1 MSRVNPK
8 ALLREVAVRENHG
21 LGFGNMNY
29 LPNPD
34 PILKKMGRSI
44 EAYNSIRSDTHVAG
58 CIRRRKAAVKAQD
71 WRITTTDDEFVTTF
85 ITELFDSLSVNKI
98 ITEILNAP
106 LYGYQPLEINW
117 HYENGFIVPKGLV
130 AKPAEWFLFD
140 AENKLRFKSK
150 KEPMYGELVAE
161 DKFILATQDAS
172 YDNPYGRSDLS
183 LCFWPAV
190 FKKGGLKYWFEFV
203 DKYGSPAMYA
213 KMPRNATPDEEEK
226 ALDALEMLRSSSVGT
241 FPVDSEVVLLDSAN
255 KGASSTVFDDFMRY
269 VKSEISVAILGQDQT
284 TEADSNRASATAGLE
299 VLEDIR
305 KDDESIVVDVFN
317 KLIRLVAEKNLGD
330 VELPTFE
337 FYEQESVDTIQ
348 AERDTQLTSQG
359 VRFTKAYY
367 MKTYGLEEE
376 DIEEITPNTPQ
387 MGSPFM
393 FNEPQRETQKE
404 TANGNILE
412 ARVDA
417 AEAQHLELESATDQ
431 LLLAIQDGSPI
442 DDWLKPILDTLTSND
457 PAEASDKLAEL
468 FPLLDAGLLEEKLTN
483 LIFVSELWG
492 RLSAQRR
499 S

>member
-1 MSRVNPK
+1 MSKVNPK
-8 ALLREVAVRENHG
+8 ALLQEVAIRENSG
-21 LGFGNMNY
+21 MVYGDMSY

-71 WRITTTDDEFVTTF
+71 WRITTTDDDFVTAF
-85 ITELFDSLSVNKI
+85 ITKLFDGLSINKI

-117 HYENGFIVPKGLV
+117 HYKDGFILPKSLQ

-140 AENKLRFKSK
+140 SENKLRFKSK
-150 KEPMYGELVAE
+150 EEPMYGELVSP

-241 FPVDSEVVLLDSAN
+241 FPVDSEVMLLDSAN
-255 KGASSTVFDDFMRY
+255 KGASSTVFDEFMRY

-317 KLIRLVAEKNLGD
+317 RLIKIVAEKNLGD

-359 VRFTKAYY
+359 VRFSKAYY

-376 DIEEITPNTPQ
+376 DIEEITSNQ
-387 MGSPFM
+387 SMSSPFM
-393 FNEPQRETQKE
+393 FSEPKESQK
-404 TANGNILE
+404 NNKQLE
-412 ARVDA
+412 AKIDA
-417 AEAQHLELESATDQ
+417 AEAQHLELENATDQ

-442 DDWLKPILDTLTSND
+442 DAWLKPILDTLTSSN
-457 PAEASDKLAEL
+457 PAEAADKLNEL
-468 FPLLDAGLLEEKLTN
+468 FPLLDTDLLQEKLTN

-492 RLSAQRR
+492 RLSAQRGR
-499 S
+499 NG